1 VGTVSPEDIEQR
13 FEAYRPRVMPHV
25 FESWYLRAGILYYA

>member
-13 FEAYRPRVMPHV
+13 FEAYRPRVMRLNIIQI
-25 FESWYLRAGILYYA
+25 EILT